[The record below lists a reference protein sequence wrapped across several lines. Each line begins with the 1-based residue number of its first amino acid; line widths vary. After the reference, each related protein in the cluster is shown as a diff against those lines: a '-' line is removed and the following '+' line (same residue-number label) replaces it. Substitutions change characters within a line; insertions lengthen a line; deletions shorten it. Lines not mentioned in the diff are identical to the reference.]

1 MHRYVYAE
9 LRDEKLPSHLFLI
22 LFLIVVK
29 IIYNFSQVCNK
40 NNRKGIKVQ
49 KYKGRE
55 NFKYEELHRYVRG
68 GKGE

>member
-29 IIYNFSQVCNK
+29 IIYNFSQVRNK
-40 NNRKGIKVQ
+40 NTMATIKVQ
-49 KYKGRE
+49 KYKGTE
-55 NFKYEELHRYVRG
+55 NFI
-68 GKGE
+68 